1 MTRYTIFTIII
12 YFAFI
17 ACSNQTADKN
27 LIIHSDIKQDS
38 SSSTHSDSTIITQT
52 HLQDTTIIDGNFV
65 LFLRPD
71 STRFDR
77 YTKEG
82 AEIYEA
88 DSDFGFGIA
97 ATMDSISN
105 NIKYK
110 NIRSAISVGRF
121 IVIKDCK
128 SCPLTI
134 DRDTINYGLILT
146 AQNNEIKINTFI
158 HSGDYL
164 YDIDEYFNIK
174 NIKNDK

>member
-1 MTRYTIFTIII
+1 M
-12 YFAFI
+12 
-17 ACSNQTADKN
+17 
-27 LIIHSDIKQDS
+27 
-38 SSSTHSDSTIITQT
+38 
-52 HLQDTTIIDGNFV
+52 
-65 LFLRPD
+65 FLRPD
-71 STRFDR
+71 SARFDH
-77 YTKEG
+77 YKKG
-82 AEIYEA
+82 GDEIYEA
-88 DSDFGFGIA
+88 DRDFGFGIA

-110 NIRSAISVGRF
+110 NIRSAISASRF

-146 AQNNEIKINTFI
+146 AKNNEIKINTFI

-174 NIKNDK
+174 NIKNRK